1 MLPALNVAPHRG
13 RKALRRL
20 FQRSAVPEML
30 RGRHWGQPV
39 PGDLSAQLVDSAR
52 AEPAAL
58 LHRLHSHAQGLSA
71 GQAAA
76 IRRRSGANEIA
87 REERVAWPLH
97 LWHCYRNPFNLLLSA
112 LAAVSGLTHDLHA
125 ATVILTMV
133 ALSTLMRFVQESRS
147 QRAAEAL
154 RGRVGNKATVLR
166 RASPK
171 AGGASHEV
179 ELPVEQLVP
188 GDVLRLAAGDMIP
201 ADLRLLVA
209 KDLFVNQSAM
219 TGESLPVEKSA
230 ELRAVALDDPLAAA
244 NLCFMGTHVVSGS
257 ATALVVGIGHG
268 TYFGTLAEH
277 ATHIETAPTAF
288 QTGINRVSW
297 LLIRF
302 MLVMV
307 PVVFLINGV
316 TKGDW
321 LQALLFALSI
331 AVGLTPEMLPMI
343 VTSTLARGAVT
354 LAGKK
359 VIVKRL
365 DAIQNFG
372 AMDLLC
378 TDKTGTLTQDR
389 VVLKRHLDADGA
401 DSPEVLE
408 VAWLNSHYQTGLR
421 NLLDL
426 AVLEHA
432 DLHQKLGV
440 ADNFRKIDE
449 LPFDFERRRM
459 SVVVSERDDRH
470 LLICKGAVEEVLA
483 ACTQL
488 RRGGA
493 AQPLTDA
500 LRQQQARMTEGLNQ
514 QGFRVVAV
522 ARRELPPLQSTYRID
537 DERDMT
543 LIGYIAFLDPPKES
557 AGPALRALAARGVAT
572 KVLTG
577 DNEFV
582 TRKICGDVGLAITGV
597 LRGSDIELMDDAGL
611 AHAVESANVF
621 AKLNPLHKER
631 IVRALRANGHV
642 TGFIG
647 DGINDAAALHAADV
661 GISVES
667 AVDIA
672 KEAADIVLL
681 EKSLAVLE
689 QGVIEGRRTFVNML
703 KYIRMTASSNFGNVL
718 SVLLASAFLPFLPML
733 PIHLLVQNLLY
744 DLSQTAIPFD
754 NVDDEALQHPQH
766 WAPQELL
773 RFMLGFGPISSLF
786 DVLTFVL
793 MWTVFHAQ
801 TLATQ
806 TLFQSGW
813 FVEGLLS
820 QTLVVHLIRTRGVP
834 FIDSR
839 AAAPLMVTSMVVIA
853 AGLLLPGSAL
863 GPALRLEALPPAYF
877 VWLAA
882 LLLAYGAA
890 VQAMK
895 HLYAARHEWR

>member
-1 MLPALNVAPHRG
+1 
-13 RKALRRL
+13 
-20 FQRSAVPEML
+20 ML

-39 PGDLSAQLVDSAR
+39 PGDLSARLLDSAR
-52 AEPAAL
+52 AEPASL
-58 LHRLHSHAQGLSA
+58 LQRLHSHADGLSA
-71 GQAAA
+71 NQAAA
-76 IRRRSGANEIA
+76 IRRASGANEIA
-87 REERVAWPLH
+87 REARVAWPLH
-97 LWHCYRNPFNLLLSA
+97 LWHCYRNPFNLLLST

-125 ATVILTMV
+125 SVVILAMV
-133 ALSTLMRFVQESRS
+133 ALSTLMRFVQEARS

-154 RGRVGNKATVLR
+154 RSRVGNKATVLR
-166 RASPK
+166 RGRDGTP
-171 AGGASHEV
+171 HEI

-188 GDVLRLAAGDMIP
+188 GDMIKLAAGDMIP

-209 KDLFVNQSAM
+209 KDLFVNQAAM
-219 TGESLPVEKSA
+219 TGESLPAEKSA
-230 ELRAVALDDPLAAA
+230 ELPTGALDDALAAKD
-244 NLCFMGTHVVSGS
+244 LCFMGTHVVSGS
-257 ATALVVGIGHG
+257 ATALVIGTG
-268 TYFGTLAEH
+268 RNTYFGTLAEH
-277 ATHIETAPTAF
+277 ATHVETTPTAF

-307 PVVFLINGV
+307 PVVFFINGF

-321 LQALLFALSI
+321 LEALLFALSI

-343 VTSTLARGAVT
+343 VTSTLARGAV
-354 LAGKK
+354 AMARNK

-378 TDKTGTLTQDR
+378 TDKTGTLTEDR
-389 VVLKRHLDADGA
+389 VVLKRHLDADGE

-408 VAWLNSHYQTGLR
+408 YAWLNSHYQTGLR

-426 AVLEHA
+426 AVLAHA
-432 DLHQKLGV
+432 ELHLKLGV
-440 ADNFRKIDE
+440 AENFRKIDE

-459 SVVVSERDDRH
+459 SVVVSERGDRH

-483 ACTQL
+483 ACTHL
-488 RRGGA
+488 RRGGG
-493 AQPLTDA
+493 AQALTDA
-500 LRQQQARMTEGLNQ
+500 LREQQARMTEALNRD
-514 QGFRVVAV
+514 GFRVVAV
-522 ARRELPPLQSTYRID
+522 ALREMPPLQSTYRVA
-537 DERDMT
+537 DEREMT
-543 LIGYIAFLDPPKES
+543 LVGYVAFLDPPKES
-557 AGPALRALAARGVAT
+557 AGAAIEALAARGVQT

-582 TRKICGDVGLAITGV
+582 TRKICSDVGLAISGV
-597 LRGSDIELMDDAGL
+597 LRGSEIERMDDAAL
-611 AHAVESANVF
+611 AKAVETANVY

-642 TGFIG
+642 TGFMG

-661 GISVES
+661 GISVDS

-681 EKSLAVLE
+681 EKSLGVLE

-754 NVDDEALQHPQH
+754 NVDDEALRSPLH
-766 WAPQELL
+766 WEPRELL
-773 RFMLGFGPISSLF
+773 RFMLGFGPVSSLF
-786 DVLTFVL
+786 DVLTFAL
-793 MWTVFHAQ
+793 MWAVFQAQ
-801 TLATQ
+801 TIATQ

-820 QTLVVHLIRTRGVP
+820 QTLVVHMIRTRGIP
-834 FIDSR
+834 FVDSR
-839 AAAPLMVTSMVVIA
+839 PGTPLIVTSLVVVA
-853 AGLLLPGSAL
+853 AGLLIPASALAPVLRLQPLPG
-863 GPALRLEALPPAYF
+863 AYF
-877 VWLAA
+877 GWLAA

-890 VQAMK
+890 VQWMK
-895 HLYAARHEWR
+895 RVYYGPRSGWR

>member
-1 MLPALNVAPHRG
+1 MLQQLNLAPHRG

-30 RGRHWGQPV
+30 RGRHWGQPL
-39 PGDLSAQLVDSAR
+39 PGDLSARLLESAR
-52 AEPAAL
+52 ADTAAL
-58 LHRLHSHAQGLSA
+58 LHRLHSNVDGLSA
-71 GQAAA
+71 SQAGA

-87 REERVAWPLH
+87 REEQVAWPLH
-97 LWHCYRNPFNLLLSA
+97 LWHCYRNPFNLLLSL
-112 LAAVSGLTHDLHA
+112 LAAVSGLTQDLHA
-125 ATVILTMV
+125 ATVILAMV
-133 ALSTLMRFVQESRS
+133 ALSTLMRFVQEARS
-147 QRAAEAL
+147 QRAADAL

-166 RASPK
+166 RAH
-171 AGGASHEV
+171 GGAPHEA

-209 KDLFVNQSAM
+209 RDLFTNQSAM
-219 TGESLPVEKSA
+219 TGESLPVEKSG
-230 ELRAVALDDPLAAA
+230 ELPAVTLDDPLAAA

-257 ATALVVGIGHG
+257 ATALVIGTGRG

-277 ATHIETAPTAF
+277 ATHIEATPTAF

-307 PVVFLINGV
+307 PVVFLINGF

-354 LAGKK
+354 LARKK

-389 VVLKRHLDADGA
+389 VVLKRHLDVDGA

-408 VAWLNSHYQTGLR
+408 YAWLNSHYQTGLR

-432 DLHQKLGV
+432 ELHLKLGV
-440 ADNFRKIDE
+440 AENFRKIDE

-459 SVVVSERDDRH
+459 SVVMSERDDRH

-483 ACTQL
+483 ACSQV
-488 RRGGA
+488 RRGAGVQA
-493 AQPLTDA
+493 LTDS
-500 LRQQQARMTEGLNQ
+500 LRGQQARMTEGLNQ
-514 QGFRVVAV
+514 DGFRVVAV
-522 ARRELPPLQSTYRID
+522 ALRELPPLQATYRVA

-543 LIGYIAFLDPPKES
+543 LVGYIAFLDPPKES
-557 AGPALRALAARGVAT
+557 AGPALQALAARGVAT

-597 LRGSDIELMDDAGL
+597 LRGSDIERMTDAEL
-611 AHAVESANVF
+611 ALAVESANLF

-631 IVRALRANGHV
+631 IVRALRASGHV
-642 TGFIG
+642 TGFMG

-718 SVLLASAFLPFLPML
+718 SVLVASAFLPFLPML

-754 NVDDEALQHPQH
+754 NVDDEALQSPQH

-773 RFMLGFGPISSLF
+773 RFMLSFGPVSSLF

-806 TLFQSGW
+806 TMFQSGW

-820 QTLVVHLIRTRGVP
+820 QTLVVHMIRTRGRP

-839 AAAPLMVTSMVVIA
+839 AAAPLMVTSMVVVA
-853 AGLLLPGSAL
+853 AGLLLPASAL
-863 GPALRLEALPPAYF
+863 APALRLQALPLTYF
-877 VWLAA
+877 GWLAA
-882 LLLAYGAA
+882 MLLAYGLA
-890 VQAMK
+890 VQWMK
-895 HLYAARHEWR
+895 HRYSARHGWR